1 MQKLKGHCFTRTNC
15 EIRCWLEV
23 FCMLDIV
30 KLKTIQY
37 STVANS
43 VSNILVFSRRIYR
56 TRSGLNSVEPL
67 ATQKQYITEIML
79 LMVQIIK
86 GHTVNA
92 ALILKKVWCYR
103 EAASIRFQTTES
115 WKDKSR
121 WPFYKV
127 QPESGATNW
136 GWMWASWSAQA
147 APSTFSPI
155 GLRLT
160 FTFYGFA
167 QTTDTGKL
175 NNA

>member
-1 MQKLKGHCFTRTNC
+1 MQKLKGHCFTRKNC

-56 TRSGLNSVEPL
+56 THSGLNSVEPL
-67 ATQKQYITEIML
+67 ATQKQYIMEIML

-103 EAASIRFQTTES
+103 EAASIRFQTTVC
-115 WKDKSR
+115 WKDKSPKR
-121 WPFYKV
+121 HVGLFTKFSQKV
-127 QPESGATNW
+127 EPQTEGGCRHHKVHRLLPVHFLPLGSG
-136 GWMWASWSAQA
+136 
-147 APSTFSPI
+147 
-155 GLRLT
+155 
-160 FTFYGFA
+160 
-167 QTTDTGKL
+167 
-175 NNA
+175 